1 MAQLLAGG
9 FIALGLFVIAS
20 AIFLAREKKTSVL
33 STTTTP
39 KLNPQ
44 TTSVPPEPQI
54 TAAPVP
60 QQSEAKE
67 VAVTES
73 KPQITVA
80 PAPQQ
85 SKTKEVVVT
94 DNMLPISEPAK
105 PRLLVHAG
113 EHSSAWWQ
121 EQLSSLTAQLQYL
134 REHAKDV
141 ERQIAI
147 LSEIAALSAEL
158 EMLQRK
164 REISPDGRIA
174 LFPLQVRRQPTDMSY
189 MTDKRPAVRK
199 YTIEA
204 MA

>member
-9 FIALGLFVIAS
+9 FIALGLFVITS

-39 KLNPQ
+39 KLKSQTTSVPPKPQIMAAPVPQQPKSQ

-54 TAAPVP
+54 VAAPVP
-60 QQSEAKE
+60 QQPTAKE
-67 VAVTES
+67 VAVTENVLLPS
-73 KPQITVA
+73 KQ
-80 PAPQQ
+80 
-85 SKTKEVVVT
+85 E
-94 DNMLPISEPAK
+94 K
-105 PRLLVHAG
+105 PTLLVHVG

-164 REISPDGRIA
+164 RDISPDGRIA
-174 LFPLQVRRQPTDMSY
+174 LFPLQVHRQPTDMSY

>member
-39 KLNPQ
+39 KLTPQ
-44 TTSVPPEPQI
+44 TILAPLEPQV

-60 QQSEAKE
+60 QKLEAKEVVVTEPKPQMMAASVPQQLKAKE
-67 VAVTES
+67 VAVTENVES
-73 KPQITVA
+73 PSMLDKPT
-80 PAPQQ
+80 
-85 SKTKEVVVT
+85 
-94 DNMLPISEPAK
+94 
-105 PRLLVHAG
+105 LLLQAG

-164 REISPDGRIA
+164 RDISPEGRIA
-174 LFPLQVRRQPTDMSY
+174 LFPLQVHRQPNDMSY
-189 MTDKRPAVRK
+189 VTDKRPAMRK